1 MCVYLYIYLHLVQD
15 LVYQRYVY
23 VKNVEKLASCTFRN
37 LKKTQHSDPSFFG
50 KTNHPFF
57 SWTTWVVCE
66 SHAVEKDGFI
76 NPWLPWLRWR
86 VIGLRICA
94 TRIPGLENSSVK
106 VGKGWKRAQNI
117 SIIRYYKPM
126 RGLEVFIFFAC
137 ISRMNIK
144 LWLLFNFGVFILG
157 WPLVSFFWGSSQIK
171 NRTWLSLLHGVNMKN
186 WFPQVAWSSALYD
199 P

>member
-1 MCVYLYIYLHLVQD
+1 MVSSIHGYLD
-15 LVYQRYVY
+15 CD
-23 VKNVEKLASCTFRN
+23 EG
-37 LKKTQHSDPSFFG
+37 SF
-50 KTNHPFF
+50 
-57 SWTTWVVCE
+57 
-66 SHAVEKDGFI
+66 
-76 NPWLPWLRWR
+76 
-86 VIGLRICA
+86 GLRICA

-186 WFPQVAWSSALYD
+186 
-199 P
+199 